1 MSQNEIVYLKYQN
14 LEDMLKV
21 IIYSA
26 QSMIGVIPM
35 LYYIHYNN
43 KHVLFIQTG
52 AVGGVTIHYGVEN
65 EKPTKKFI
73 QLKRLSGEFTFVYSI
88 GTDAQSLYVPI
99 LGLEKYTLAIPTLE
113 EEKVLG
119 KGNIDFLSNPEN
131 HPERQDRQMKFQ
143 RMTLVLFCKRSGI
156 LRAIR
161 S

>member
-1 MSQNEIVYLKYQN
+1 MVCRCSIGYHSINECITLQRAQSEFAIIKKKIWCKIYVNAMSQNEIVYLKYQN

-35 LYYIHYNN
+35 LYYIHYNS

-52 AVGGVTIHYGVEN
+52 AVGGVTIHYVVEN

-73 QLKRLSGEFTFVYSI
+73 QLKRLSGEFTFVDSI

-99 LGLEKYTLAIPTLE
+99 LGLEKSTLAFPTL
-113 EEKVLG
+113 
-119 KGNIDFLSNPEN
+119 
-131 HPERQDRQMKFQ
+131 
-143 RMTLVLFCKRSGI
+143 
-156 LRAIR
+156 
-161 S
+161 